1 LGARL
6 SPPVAV
12 AWAATISASSLS
24 LILWRALVGGE
35 PEWWWGATAVLLLAL
50 FASSLLVKSLKSVRG
65 YLVVLLLI
73 FFMGFGGG
81 WRSGLVPFIRGSAF
95 WVDNVEGAPWAV
107 NALATHMLRL
117 SIPFAILG
125 YLLLKGRRP
134 RDFFLVKGD
143 PRAPAE
149 PSRLIGLKKPEPWT
163 RVGFVFAAIFT
174 AGTATFVILS
184 AHPTLEALG
193 GVIPLL
199 PAVVAVA
206 VMNGFNEEF
215 TLRAAPL
222 SELVSAVGKEQALML
237 TTYFFGIGHF
247 YGVPPGLIG
256 VALAGFLGWFLGK
269 SILETRGFAWAW
281 LIHLIQDI
289 FVFTFVALAA
299 A

>member
-1 LGARL
+1 
-6 SPPVAV
+6 V
-12 AWAATISASSLS
+12 TIAASSLP
-24 LILWRALVGGE
+24 LILWRELSVGE
-35 PEWWWGATAVLLLAL
+35 PDWWWGATAIVLLAL
-50 FASSLLVKSLKSVRG
+50 FASSLSVKTLKPLRG
-65 YLVVLLLI
+65 YLVVILLI

-81 WRSGLVPFIRGSAF
+81 WRSGLVPLIRGSGF
-95 WVDNVEGAPWAV
+95 WVENIEGAPWAV
-107 NALATHMLRL
+107 NALATHLLRL

-125 YLLLKGRRP
+125 YLLLRGKRP
-134 RDFFLVKGD
+134 RDFFLVKGN
-143 PRAPAE
+143 PKAPAE

-174 AGTATFVILS
+174 LGTATFVILS
-184 AHPTLEALG
+184 AHPSLQDLSN
-193 GVIPLL
+193 VVPLL
-199 PAVVAVA
+199 PAVIAIA

-222 SELVSAVGKEQALML
+222 SELVSTVGREQALMM

-269 SILETRGFAWAW
+269 SIIETHGFTWAW
-281 LIHLIQDI
+281 LIHFIQDI
-289 FVFTFVALAA
+289 LVFTFVALAA